1 MSGNVRVVSETIKN
15 AIIGVLEDHMEDGI
29 IETLQEK
36 IHVIGLEHACSIV
49 KKANDI
55 IYEQT
60 GKLVN
65 L

>member
-1 MSGNVRVVSETIKN
+1 MSGNVLVVSETIKN
-15 AIIGVLEDHMEDGI
+15 AIIGVLEDHMEDGR

-49 KKANDI
+49 NKVNDI

-60 GKLVN
+60 GKMVN